1 MPDAKISL
9 VDIVDKTILLTSART
24 STCSSFAT
32 DTVVKMTHGS
42 FSSKRKIGSVD
53 DQPANENS
61 TCTAALKG
69 GRPSNKVAR
78 SCLLKKSPSRRHLV
92 NLGED
97 AISSTQDRIFYRA
110 NPSSLLSLSSLSAAI
125 SSEGKELQ
133 TKMV

>member
-1 MPDAKISL
+1 MSGGRANAGAIISL
-9 VDIVDKTILLTSART
+9 VDIVDKHTCAR
-24 STCSSFAT
+24 SSSAT
-32 DTVVKMTHGS
+32 DANVEMTHGY

-53 DQPANENS
+53 DQPANKNP
-61 TCTAALKG
+61 TCTTALKG
-69 GRPSNKVAR
+69 GRSSNKVAR

-97 AISSTQDRIFYRA
+97 AISSTQDRIFCRA

-133 TKMV
+133 TKIV